1 MSSLNK
7 VLLIGH
13 LGRDVEVRHTQGGQ
27 KIANLSIA
35 TTEGWKD
42 KNTGER
48 KEATEWHRV
57 ILFNERLVDVAE
69 RFLRKGSKL
78 YLEGSLQTRKYTD
91 KDGIERYTTEIVC
104 QRFRGEIV
112 LLSATPPGS
121 GAQEDDGGRQRGGSA
136 PPSLDD
142 EIPF

>member
-27 KIANLSIA
+27 KVASLSIA

-57 ILFNERLVDVAE
+57 VLFNERLVDVAE

-121 GAQEDDGGRQRGGSA
+121 GAREDDGG
-136 PPSLDD
+136 